1 MLRLEVSESSG
12 DTGEPNINDTSDNN
26 EVPEDADQADENV
39 VIIQKLPKH

>member
-1 MLRLEVSESSG
+1 MSESG
-12 DTGEPNINDTSDNN
+12 GYTGEPNINDTSDNN